1 MLTTTLGNLTDRF
14 TQRWVEVT
22 GRTINLQRDSWLD
35 GPIGE
40 PAGVG
45 RDYFQKLAKTLSLQ
59 IRQPAL
65 AGLLADFAV
74 LRSPSFD
81 PACVAREV
89 VEFYQATSTYHL
101 DAWSE
106 WMGAFRPFGF
116 LLAGIFS
123 RRLQQLNVPLS
134 SLDTS
139 RAITSEILQLV
150 DPFTQDV
157 RLTAWVR
164 ELRGTGNVLYAGA
177 YSTCRVPKYEG
188 LCIKVV
194 FPLPNGNAMVIMRP
208 VAHSDGSFSVIS
220 SGNGFGDAG
229 FYFTVHS
236 RMRIRAKYLKSLREG
251 IRVYPA
257 EEGTVRADHTL
268 SIWGIT
274 FLRLHYRLQKSVG
287 GANGRP
293 DAAGPSEIT
302 SKMQS

>member
-1 MLTTTLGNLTDRF
+1 M
-14 TQRWVEVT
+14 EVT
-22 GRTINLQRDSWLD
+22 GRTVNLESDSWLD
-35 GPIGE
+35 GPVGE

-45 RDYFQKLAKTLSLQ
+45 RDYFQKLAEKRFLE
-59 IRQPAL
+59 IRQPAV
-65 AGLLADFAV
+65 AGLVADFSV
-74 LRSPSFD
+74 LRSSSFD

-89 VEFYQATSTYHL
+89 IEFYQATSNFNL

-116 LLAGIFS
+116 LLARIFS

-139 RAITSEILQLV
+139 RGITSEVLQLV
-150 DPFTQDV
+150 DPLTQEV

-164 ELRGTGNVLYAGA
+164 ELLGTGNVLYAGA
-177 YSTCRVPKYEG
+177 YSTCRIPRCEG

-208 VAHSDGSFSVIS
+208 VVHSDGSFSVVS
-220 SGNGFGDAG
+220 RGTGFGDAG

-236 RMRIRAKYLKSLREG
+236 RSRIRARYLKSLREG
-251 IRVYPA
+251 IRVYRA

-268 SIWGIT
+268 SLWGIT
-274 FLRLHYRLQKSVG
+274 FLRLHYRLQKGVG
-287 GANGRP
+287 AKHGRP
-293 DAAGPSEIT
+293 DAAAGREIAAE
-302 SKMQS
+302 MQN